1 MSIARTAPAPPPR
14 DELIRRAEALVPALA
29 ERAPKAEELR
39 RIPDETIEDFHRT
52 GLFRILQPRRV
63 GGSELD
69 YVSIVEFAAITGRG
83 CGSSSWVLGNLAV
96 HHWMLAMWPP
106 EAQDEIWGESPDTLI
121 GSAFAFPA
129 GKATRVDGGY
139 RLKGRW
145 PFSSGIDP
153 CTWLMV
159 GAMVEMP
166 GGAPEHRMF
175 VVPRQD
181 YTIIDN
187 WFVAGLRGTGSKDV
201 EIVDVFVPEYRTL
214 AVSATRGGPTPGASL
229 NPSPLYQLPLM
240 ALFAYVLS
248 GTVLGIAQGAVTGF
262 REATRKRAATYS
274 GARLGELATIQL
286 RVAEAAASVDAAEL
300 VMKHNCKEAQ
310 RIAESGGVPTIEQK
324 VRYRRDGAFSARL
337 CTRAVDLVFE
347 ACGGGG
353 LYDKHPIQRAFRDAH
368 AGAAHIALVFDVAA
382 TTYGKVAL
390 GLPCDNP
397 ML

>member
-1 MSIARTAPAPPPR
+1 
-14 DELIRRAEALVPALA
+14 
-29 ERAPKAEELR
+29 
-39 RIPDETIEDFHRT
+39 
-52 GLFRILQPRRV
+52 V

-83 CGSSSWVLGNLAV
+83 CGSSAWVLGNLAV

-106 EAQDEIWGESPDTLI
+106 EAQHEIWDESADTLI

-129 GKATRVDGGY
+129 GRATKVAGGY

-159 GAMVEMP
+159 GAMVEVP
-166 GGAPEHRMF
+166 GGAPEPRMF
-175 VVPRQD
+175 IVPLKD
-181 YTIIDN
+181 YTIIDT

-201 EIVDVFVPEYRTL
+201 EIADVFVPEHRTL
-214 AVSATRGGPTPGASL
+214 AVSATKGGPTPGAVL

-248 GTVLGIAQGAVTGF
+248 GTVLGIAQGAIHGF

-274 GARLGELATIQL
+274 GARLGELTAIQM

-300 VMKHNCKEAQ
+300 IMKHNCSEAQ
-310 RIAESGGVPTIEQK
+310 RIAVAGSVPSIEQK

-353 LYDKHPIQRAFRDAH
+353 LYDTHPIQRAFRDAH